1 MTATV
6 LDVYD
11 SDDPQAI
18 IGEAVDRL
26 NAGEIVAFPTET
38 VYGIAANSSDTDAV
52 ANLYDVKSRSTGKPM
67 SLAIGYDY
75 SLDNYAQKPTA
86 IMHLKTTGAHFK
98 KSGGQ
103 QGKNQEN
110 MQKTSSK
117 KARTNMKRHE
127 VVELSVCLTFFDILR
142 VNI

>member
-38 VYGIAANSSDTDAV
+38 VYGIAAKSSDADAV
-52 ANLYDVKSRSTGKPM
+52 AKLFEVKARSTGKPM
-67 SLAIGYDY
+67 SLAIGYDD
-75 SLDNYAQKPTA
+75 SLDNYAQNPTA
-86 IMHLKTTGAHFK
+86 IMHRL
-98 KSGGQ
+98 
-103 QGKNQEN
+103 
-110 MQKTSSK
+110 
-117 KARTNMKRHE
+117 ARRCWPGPLTM
-127 VVELSVCLTFFDILR
+127 VIQATDQVAGLSNESRALLAP
-142 VNI
+142 NNW